1 MICQMLMNTKEYLAV
16 FKEITTKIRSA
27 RKNAILAVNNEMV
40 LLYWN
45 IGKIINEKSKWGN
58 KFIES
63 LAKDIKLEYP
73 AVRGYS
79 VRNLKY
85 MAKFA
90 KTTSNPEIVQTI
102 SAQLSWSHNTSLLDK
117 VKNEKA
123 RLWYAQ
129 KTIENG
135 WTLETMEHHI
145 ESGMYE
151 RQAIAKKTSNYQS
164 RLPPPQGDL
173 AAQTLKD
180 PYVFDFITYREGM
193 IEREIE
199 NELCHNIAKFLL
211 ELGSGFAF
219 VGNQYHL
226 EIENEN
232 FYIDLL
238 FYHLKLRCYVIIE
251 LKAGKF
257 KPEFAGKLNFYLS
270 AVDDLLKTEQDNPSI
285 GILLCKNKNGMIA
298 EYALKDIE
306 KPIGVSEYKLFEKLP
321 KKYKTLLPSAADIEK
336 HIGLKMDD
344 DDT

>member
-1 MICQMLMNTKEYLAV
+1 MLVNTKEYLTV
-16 FKEITTKIRSA
+16 FNEIKTKIRSA
-27 RKNAILAVNNEMV
+27 RRSAVLAVNYEMV
-40 LLYWN
+40 MLYWN

-63 LAKDIKLEYP
+63 LAKDIKLEFP
-73 AVRGYS
+73 AVKGYS

-90 KTTSNPEIVQTI
+90 KTTPNPEIVQTI
-102 SAQLSWSHNTSLLDK
+102 SAQLSWSHNTALLDK
-117 VKNEKA
+117 VKDEKT
-123 RLWYAQ
+123 RLWYA
-129 KTIENG
+129 KKAIENA
-135 WTLETMEHHI
+135 WTLDTMEQQI
-145 ESGMYE
+145 ESEMYE

-164 RLPPPQGDL
+164 RLPEPQGEL
-173 AAQTLKD
+173 ATQTLKD

-199 NELCHNIAKFLL
+199 NELCNNITKFLL

-219 VGNQYHL
+219 VGKQYHF
-226 EIENEN
+226 EVENED

-251 LKAGKF
+251 LKTGGF
-257 KPEFAGKLNFYLS
+257 KPEYAGKLNFYLS
-270 AVDDLLKTEQDNPSI
+270 AIDSLLKTEQDNPSI
-285 GILLCKNKNGMIA
+285 GILLCKNKKGMIA

-321 KKYKTLLPSAADIEK
+321 KKYKALLPSAADIEK
-336 HIGLKMDD
+336 HIGLKMRD